1 MYEILDRINSP
12 QDVKKLTPKELSSLC
27 TEIRE
32 FLSDSVSNTGGHL
45 ASNLG
50 VVELTIA
57 LHRVFDSPSDKLV
70 WDVGHQSYVHKL
82 LTGRK
87 DLFHSLRQ
95 YGGISGFPDPCES
108 QHDSFC
114 TGHASTSISACVG
127 MAIARN
133 LKGEDYNIIAVI
145 GDGGLTG
152 GMSYEAMNHA
162 GNLGTR
168 IIVVLADNGMSISPT
183 VGALAKHLNKF
194 RLDCRVKQAKTR
206 TMRMLSRTKLGNLID
221 WVLHRITRGAK
232 ATFMPTMLFED
243 LGFTYIGPVDGHD
256 ITGIETALEQAKS
269 NMDKPS
275 LVHVITTKGKGYDKA
290 EASPV
295 RYHALPPKNGNSNRA
310 VSYTSVFSQTLSKL
324 MAENPRIVAIT
335 AAMSEGNSLEKIA
348 REYPDRFFDVGICE
362 EHAVTMAAGMAAQ
375 GFIPVVA
382 IYSTF
387 LQRGFDQV
395 IHDVCLQKLPVLF
408 AMDRSGIVGED
419 GKTHQGIFDL
429 SYLTL
434 IPDMIVSA
442 PGDENELQHL
452 LYTGISAGQ
461 PMAIRYP
468 RGEGHGVLLDEQ
480 LKRLPIGKGE
490 IIRQG
495 EDIALVAI
503 GSTLHPAI
511 EAADILA
518 DKGINAAVIN
528 ARFVKPPDTEL
539 ITDIALNIKNIV
551 TIEENTVMGGFGS
564 TVLEVLNNAG
574 ITAKVRII
582 GIPDIFVE
590 HGSPELLRT
599 KYKFDTTGIVD
610 QVLSYFPELVKLQ
623 VRESNIKTA

>member
-12 QDVKKLTPKELSSLC
+12 QDIKHLTTKELNTLC
-27 TEIRE
+27 AEIRD
-32 FLSDSVSNTGGHL
+32 FLYDSVSNTGGHL

-57 LHRVFDSPSDKLV
+57 LHRIFNSPRDKLV

-87 DLFHSLRQ
+87 ELFSSLRQ

-108 QHDSFC
+108 QYDSFC
-114 TGHASTSISACVG
+114 AGHASTSISACVG

-133 LKGEDYNIIAVI
+133 LKDEDYHIVAII

-152 GMSYEAMNHA
+152 GMAYEALNHA
-162 GNLGTR
+162 GNLGTK
-168 IIVVLADNGMSISPT
+168 IIVILADNGMSISPT

-194 RLDCRVKQAKTR
+194 RLDYRVKQAKTR
-206 TMRMLSRTKLGNLID
+206 TLKFLSGSRLGNLID
-221 WVLHRITRGAK
+221 WGLQRITRGAK

-256 ITGIETALEQAKS
+256 IASIETALEQAKTQV
-269 NMDKPS
+269 DEPV
-275 LVHVITTKGKGYDKA
+275 LVHVITTKGKGNDKA

-295 RYHALPPKNGNSNRA
+295 RYHALPPRNVNTTNGAMSYSKVFA
-310 VSYTSVFSQTLSKL
+310 QTVSRL
-324 MAENPRIVAIT
+324 MAGNPRIVVIT
-335 AAMSEGNSLEKIA
+335 AAMSEGNNLENIVT
-348 REYPDRFFDVGICE
+348 EYPDRFFDVGICE
-362 EHAVTMAAGMAAQ
+362 EHAVTMAAGLATQ
-375 GFIPVVA
+375 EFIPIVA

-429 SYLTL
+429 SYLNL
-434 IPDMIVSA
+434 IPNMIVSA

-452 LYTGISAGQ
+452 IYTGINAGQ

-468 RGEGHGVLLDEQ
+468 RGEGHGVLMDKE
-480 LKRLPIGKGE
+480 LKLFDIGKGE
-490 IIRQG
+490 LLRQG
-495 EDIALVAI
+495 NDISLVAI
-503 GSTLHPAI
+503 GATLYPAI
-511 EAADILA
+511 EAAEILTK
-518 DKGINAAVIN
+518 KGINAEIIN
-528 ARFVKPPDTEL
+528 ARFAKPLDSGL
-539 ITDIALNIKNIV
+539 ITESAMKTGRVV
-551 TIEENTVMGGFGS
+551 TIEENTIMGGFGS
-564 TVLEVLNNAG
+564 AVIDEINRAG
-574 ITAKVRII
+574 VSARVKTI
-582 GIPDIFVE
+582 GIPDIFIE
-590 HGSPELLRT
+590 HGSLELLRA
-599 KYKFDTTGIVD
+599 KYNVNAPGIVE
-610 QVLSYFPELVKLQ
+610 QVLSYYPELIDLQ
-623 VRESNIKTA
+623 AHKSNL

>member
-12 QDVKKLTPKELSSLC
+12 QDVKQLTLKELSTLC
-27 TEIRE
+27 AEIRD
-32 FLSDSVSNTGGHL
+32 FLYYSVSNTGGHL

-57 LHRVFDSPSDKLV
+57 LHRKFDSPRDKLV

-87 DLFHSLRQ
+87 DLFSSLRQ

-114 TGHASTSISACVG
+114 AGHASTSISACVG

-133 LKGEDYNIIAVI
+133 LKQEDYHIVAII

-152 GMSYEAMNHA
+152 GMAYEALNHA
-162 GNLGTR
+162 GNIGTK
-168 IIVVLADNGMSISPT
+168 IIVILADNGMSISPT

-194 RLDCRVKQAKTR
+194 RLDYRVKQAKTK
-206 TMRMLSRTKLGNLID
+206 TLKFLSGSRLGNLID
-221 WVLHRITRGAK
+221 WMMQRITRGAK

-256 ITGIETALEQAKS
+256 ISAIETALEQAKTQV
-269 NMDKPS
+269 DEPV
-275 LVHVITTKGKGYDKA
+275 LVHVITTKGKGNDEA

-295 RYHALPPKNGNSNRA
+295 RYHALPPRNVNATNGA
-310 VSYTSVFSQTLSKL
+310 MSYSKVFAQTASRL
-324 MAENPRIVAIT
+324 MAENPNIVVIT
-335 AAMSEGNSLEKIA
+335 AAMSEGNNLENIVT
-348 REYPDRFFDVGICE
+348 EYPDRFFDVGICE
-362 EHAVTMAAGMAAQ
+362 EHAVTMAAGLATQ
-375 GFIPVVA
+375 GFIPIVA

-429 SYLTL
+429 SYLNL
-434 IPDMIVSA
+434 IPNMIVSA

-452 LYTGISAGQ
+452 IYTGINAGQ

-468 RGEGHGVLLDEQ
+468 RGGGHGVLMDKE
-480 LKRLPIGKGE
+480 LKLFDIGKGE
-490 IIRQG
+490 LVRQG
-495 EDIALVAI
+495 SDISLVAI
-503 GSTLHPAI
+503 GATLYPAI
-511 EAADILA
+511 EAAEMLA
-518 DKGINAAVIN
+518 QKGIKAEIIN
-528 ARFVKPPDTEL
+528 ARFAKPLDSGL
-539 ITDIALNIKNIV
+539 ITESALKTGKVV
-551 TIEENTVMGGFGS
+551 TIEENTIMGGFGS
-564 TVLEVLNNAG
+564 AVIDEMNRAG
-574 ITAKVRII
+574 VSARVNTI

-590 HGSPELLRT
+590 HGSLELLRA
-599 KYKFDTTGIVD
+599 KYNVNAPGIVE
-610 QVLSYFPELVKLQ
+610 QVFSYYPELVDLQ
-623 VRESNIKTA
+623 AHKSNL

>member
-12 QDVKKLTPKELSSLC
+12 QDIKHLTAKELNTLC
-27 TEIRE
+27 AEIRD
-32 FLSDSVSNTGGHL
+32 FLYDSVSNTGGHL

-57 LHRVFDSPSDKLV
+57 LHRIFNSPRDKLV

-87 DLFHSLRQ
+87 ELFSSLRQ

-108 QHDSFC
+108 QYDSFC
-114 TGHASTSISACVG
+114 AGHASTSISACVG

-133 LKGEDYNIIAVI
+133 LKGEDYHIVAII

-152 GMSYEAMNHA
+152 GMAYEALNHA
-162 GNLGTR
+162 GNLGTK
-168 IIVVLADNGMSISPT
+168 IIVILADNGMSISPT

-194 RLDCRVKQAKTR
+194 RLDYRVKQAKTK
-206 TMRMLSRTKLGNLID
+206 TLKFLSGSRLGNLID
-221 WVLHRITRGAK
+221 WGLQRITRGAK

-256 ITGIETALEQAKS
+256 ITSIETALEQAKTQV
-269 NMDKPS
+269 DEPV
-275 LVHVITTKGKGYDKA
+275 LVHVITTKGKGNDKA

-295 RYHALPPKNGNSNRA
+295 RYHALPPKKVNATNGAMSYSKVFA
-310 VSYTSVFSQTLSKL
+310 QTVSRL
-324 MAENPRIVAIT
+324 MAENPRIVVIT
-335 AAMSEGNSLEKIA
+335 AAMSEGNNLENIVT
-348 REYPDRFFDVGICE
+348 EYPDRFFDVGICE
-362 EHAVTMAAGMAAQ
+362 EHAVTMAAGLATQ
-375 GFIPVVA
+375 EFIPIVA

-429 SYLTL
+429 SYLNL
-434 IPDMIVSA
+434 IPNMIVSA

-452 LYTGISAGQ
+452 IYTGINAGQ

-468 RGEGHGVLLDEQ
+468 RGEGHGVSMDKE
-480 LKRLPIGKGE
+480 LKLFDIGKGVLV
-490 IIRQG
+490 RQG
-495 EDIALVAI
+495 SDISLVAI
-503 GSTLHPAI
+503 GATLYPAI
-511 EAADILA
+511 EAADMLA
-518 DKGINAAVIN
+518 KQGIKAEIIN
-528 ARFVKPPDTEL
+528 ARFAKPLDSGL
-539 ITDIALNIKNIV
+539 ITDSASKTGRVV
-551 TIEENTVMGGFGS
+551 TIEENTIMGGFGS
-564 TVLEVLNNAG
+564 AVINEMNRAGVNARVN
-574 ITAKVRII
+574 TI

-590 HGSPELLRT
+590 HGSLELLRA
-599 KYKFDTTGIVD
+599 KYNVNAPGIVE
-610 QVLSYFPELVKLQ
+610 QVLAYYPELIDMQAHK
-623 VRESNIKTA
+623 SNL

>member
-1 MYEILDRINSP
+1 MYETLDRINSP
-12 QDVKKLTPKELSSLC
+12 ADVKKLTPKELNSLC
-27 TEIRE
+27 SEIRE
-32 FLSDSVSNTGGHL
+32 FLFDSVSNTGGHL

-57 LHRVFDSPSDKLV
+57 LHRVFDTPRDKLV

-87 DLFHSLRQ
+87 DQFSSLRQ

-133 LKGEDYNIIAVI
+133 LKGENYNIVAVI

-152 GMSYEAMNHA
+152 GMAYEALNHA
-162 GNLGTR
+162 GNLGTK

-194 RLDCRVKQAKTR
+194 RLDYRVKQAKNR
-206 TMRMLSRTKLGNLID
+206 TMRFLSRSKLGNIID
-221 WVLHRITRGAK
+221 WMLHRITRGAK
-232 ATFMPTMLFED
+232 ATFMPTMLFEE

-256 ITGIETALEQAKS
+256 IAGIETALKQAK
-269 NMDKPS
+269 NDVDEPV
-275 LVHVITTKGKGYDKA
+275 LVHVITTKGKGHDKA
-290 EASPV
+290 EAAPV
-295 RYHALPPKNGNSNRA
+295 RYHALPPRNGSTNA
-310 VSYTSVFSQTLSKL
+310 AMSYSKVFSQTVFRL

-335 AAMSEGNSLEKIA
+335 AAMTEGNSLENIA
-348 REYPDRFFDVGICE
+348 AEYPDRFFDVGICE
-362 EHAVTMAAGMAAQ
+362 EHAVTMAAGLASQ
-375 GFIPVVA
+375 GFIPIVA

-429 SYLTL
+429 SYLKL

-442 PGDENELQHL
+442 PADENELQHL
-452 LYTGISAGQ
+452 LYTGVNAGQ

-468 RGEGHGVLLDEQ
+468 RGEGYGVPLDKNLKLL
-480 LKRLPIGKGE
+480 KIGRGE
-490 IIRQG
+490 MVIEG
-495 EDIALVAI
+495 EDIALIAI
-503 GSTLHPAI
+503 GATLYPAVG
-511 EAADILA
+511 AAKA
-518 DKGINAAVIN
+518 MEEKGISAAVIN
-528 ARFVKPPDTEL
+528 ARFAKPLDTKL
-539 ITDIALNIKNIV
+539 ITETALKIRNIV
-551 TIEENTVMGGFGS
+551 TLEENTVIGGLGS
-564 TVLEVLNNAG
+564 SVIDTLNQNG
-574 ITAKVRII
+574 ITAGVRTI
-582 GIPDIFVE
+582 GIPDVFVE
-590 HGSPELLRT
+590 HGSQELLRA
-599 KYKFDTTGIVD
+599 KYDFDIPGIVD
-610 QVLSYFPELVKLQ
+610 QVLNQFPELAKLQ
-623 VRESNIKTA
+623 LHKSNI

>member
-1 MYEILDRINSP
+1 MYEILDRIYSP
-12 QDVKKLTPKELSSLC
+12 QDVKKLTPRELNSLC
-27 TEIRE
+27 VEIRE
-32 FLSDSVSNTGGHL
+32 FLSESVSNTGGHL

-57 LHRVFDSPSDKLV
+57 LHRVFNTPHDKFV

-87 DLFHSLRQ
+87 DQFSSLRQ

-127 MAIARN
+127 MALARD
-133 LKGEDYNIIAVI
+133 LKGENYDIIAII

-152 GMSYEAMNHA
+152 GMAYEALNHA
-162 GNLGTR
+162 GNLGTK
-168 IIVVLADNGMSISPT
+168 IIVILADNGMSISPT

-206 TMRMLSRTKLGNLID
+206 TMRILSGSKLGSLID
-221 WVLHRITRGAK
+221 WMLHRITRGAK

-256 ITGIETALEQAKS
+256 IAGIETALEQAKS
-269 NMDKPS
+269 HVDKPA
-275 LVHVITTKGKGYDKA
+275 LVHVITTKGKGNDKA

-295 RYHALPPKNGNSNRA
+295 RYHALPPRNGNNNGA
-310 VSYTSVFSQTLSKL
+310 MSYSKVFSQTMSRL
-324 MAENPRIVAIT
+324 MADNPRIVAIT

-348 REYPDRFFDVGICE
+348 AEYPDRFFDVGICE
-362 EHAVTMAAGMAAQ
+362 EHAVTMAAGMATQ

-408 AMDRSGIVGED
+408 AIDRSGIVGED

-429 SYLTL
+429 SYLKL
-434 IPDMIVSA
+434 IPDLIVSA

-452 LYTGISAGQ
+452 LYTGVNAAQ

-468 RGEGHGVLLDEQ
+468 RGEGYGVLLDEK
-480 LKRLPIGKGE
+480 LKSLEIGKGE
-490 IIRQG
+490 IVRQG
-495 EDIALVAI
+495 ENIALIAI
-503 GSTLHPAI
+503 GATLYPAVR
-511 EAADILA
+511 AADILA
-518 DKGINAAVIN
+518 EKGINAAVIN
-528 ARFVKPPDTEL
+528 ARFAKPMDAKL
-539 ITDIALNIKNIV
+539 ITEIALRTKNVV

-564 TVLEVLNNAG
+564 SVLDTLNQAG
-574 ITAKVRII
+574 ITAKVKIT
-582 GIPDIFVE
+582 GIPDTFVE
-590 HGSPELLRT
+590 HGSPELLRA
-599 KYKFDTTGIVD
+599 KYSFDMQGIAD
-610 QVLSYFPELVKLQ
+610 QVLTCFPELVRLQ
-623 VRESNIKTA
+623 IHKSNI